1 MNVFASNNVLFDGV
15 FCRNSDDCTTVY
27 ATRMGFKGGCKN
39 ITMQNSTLWADVA
52 HPMMIGTHG
61 DHAHEGDVIEEILF
75 EDIDVL
81 EHHEFQP
88 GYLGVMAIN
97 AGDKNLVR
105 NVTYRRIRIEPFEHG
120 KVLDF
125 QVKWNRDYNPAPGRG
140 IRDILVEKVNIMS
153 GDGEEPSVIAG
164 YSQEFSVRGIEIR
177 DFYRDGRKAES
188 LEEAGIIV
196 GECAEDI
203 RIQ

>member
-1 MNVFASNNVLFDGV
+1 
-15 FCRNSDDCTTVY
+15 
-27 ATRMGFKGGCKN
+27 
-39 ITMQNSTLWADVA
+39 
-52 HPMMIGTHG
+52 MMIGTHG

-140 IRDILVEKVNIMS
+140 IWDILVEKVNIMS

-188 LEEAGIIV
+188 LEEARIVV
-196 GECAEDI
+196 GEYVGDV
-203 RIQ
+203 RMV